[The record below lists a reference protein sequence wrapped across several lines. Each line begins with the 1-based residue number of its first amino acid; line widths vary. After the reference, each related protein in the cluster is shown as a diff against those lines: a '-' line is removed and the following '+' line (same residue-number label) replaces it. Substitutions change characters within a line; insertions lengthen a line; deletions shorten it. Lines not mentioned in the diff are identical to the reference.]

1 MQPGLAQGSGC
12 RTCRT
17 LSHHTGQTVKVWCFK
32 ADGGLWALSRDAS
45 GANLPADLGPWTLHQ
60 EAELKGEAQDERQ
73 AIQLIEE
80 HGFCC
85 FRSETQ
91 A

>member
-1 MQPGLAQGSGC
+1 
-12 RTCRT
+12 
-17 LSHHTGQTVKVWCFK
+17 VDFWCFK
-32 ADGGLWALSRDAS
+32 ADGGLWALTGDAS
-45 GANLPADLGPWTLHQ
+45 GANLPVELGPWTLHQ
-60 EAELKGEAQDERQ
+60 QAELKGDAQDERQ